1 MRERLRF
8 LWIYYAFWVVFFI
21 FARILFLAYHIEDSR
36 SLTLEQVYGIFRHGI
51 PMDLAMA
58 AYYSL
63 LPFLW
68 VTFSNFIDKGVFQ
81 NTFFSYTFILLT
93 LTNLIVVADLEVYN
107 TWNFRLD
114 STPLKFLGSPKEAF
128 ISVKSSPVLRL
139 SLSYLILLALAS
151 VVVYRIVA
159 NKIYDWKHIR
169 NFPFIIYGLLMTVAL
184 ILPIRGGWGPK
195 VLKQSSVYFSTRNF
209 ANVSALNAPWNFF
222 SSLLNRASVNVNP
235 YTYLPRETLDKN
247 LKSLFAHNGKTEKVI
262 SAGEKPNVLLIVV
275 ENLTGKV
282 VDFNYGGVPVT
293 PYLNRL
299 KNEEIWFENMYAV
312 ADRTDKTVV
321 SVLSGYPAQ
330 PRQALVEFS
339 DKIRKLPFLSSI
351 FNDQG
356 YSTRFYYGGDANF
369 LSLKPYLFA
378 SNFEKILVKADF
390 DEAGGLTS
398 LGAPDSVV
406 YHKFL
411 ADHRNAHSR
420 AFFST
425 ILTLSSHEPYGIPG
439 SGPLEGATVQEQFYN
454 SLHYADRSLED
465 FLEEAKKQPW
475 WSNTLVVILG
485 NHGHKW
491 PEAANKADNFRI
503 PMIWTGGVVK
513 KAFKTRRVYS
523 QMDVAATVLGQLGIS
538 SREFRWSKNI
548 FDKATP
554 PWAFFVFNDGFG
566 YVTDKDR
573 VLFDNIG
580 RRVMD
585 HPGAVL
591 PRELDAGKALM
602 QRTYQSFLDL

>member
-8 LWIYYAFWVVFFI
+8 LLIYYAFWVVFFI
-21 FARILFLAYHIEDSR
+21 FARIIFLAYHIDDSR

-51 PMDLAMA
+51 QMDLAMA

-128 ISVKSSPVLRL
+128 ISIKSSPVLRL
-139 SLSYLILLALAS
+139 FLSYVILLAVAS
-151 VVVYRIVA
+151 VIVYRIVA
-159 NKIYDWKHIR
+159 NKIYDWKHIN
-169 NFPFIIYGLLMTVAL
+169 NFPFILYGLLMTAAL
-184 ILPIRGGWGPK
+184 ILPIRGGWGSK
-195 VLKQSSVYFSTRNF
+195 ALKQSSVYFSTRNF

-222 SSLLNRASVNVNP
+222 SSLLNRASVNENP

-247 LKSLFAHNGKTEKVI
+247 LESLFAHNGKTEKVI
-262 SAGEKPNVLLIVV
+262 TAGEKPHVLIILV
-275 ENLTGKV
+275 ENLTAKV
-282 VDFNYGGVPVT
+282 MDFSYSGTPVT

-299 KNEEIWFENMYAV
+299 KKEGIWFENMYAA

-330 PRQALVEFS
+330 PRQAVVEFS

-356 YSTRFYYGGDANF
+356 YSTQFYYGGDANF

-378 SNFEKILVKADF
+378 SNFEKILERSDF
-390 DEAGGLTS
+390 EGTEGLSS

-411 ADHRNAHSR
+411 SDHRNHHSR

-439 SGPLEGATVQEQFYN
+439 RGLLGGSTVQEQYYN
-454 SLHYADRSLED
+454 SLHYADRSLES
-465 FLEEAKKQPW
+465 FLEEAKKQEW
-475 WSNTLVVILG
+475 WENTLVIILG

-491 PEAANKADNFRI
+491 PEATDKADNFKI

-513 KAFKTRRVYS
+513 NSLKIRQVNS
-523 QMDVAATVLGQLGIS
+523 QMDLAATLLGQLGIK
-538 SREFRWSKNI
+538 REEFRWSKNI

-566 YVTDKDR
+566 YVNNQHQ
-573 VLFDNIG
+573 VIFDNVG
-580 RRVMD
+580 RRIMD
-585 HPGAVL
+585 NPGLVR
-591 PRELDAGKALM
+591 PKELEAGKALM
-602 QRTYQSFLDL
+602 QRTYQNFLDL

>member
-8 LWIYYAFWVVFFI
+8 LLIYYAFWVVFFI
-21 FARILFLAYHIEDSR
+21 FARIIFLAYHIEDSR
-36 SLTLEQVYGIFRHGI
+36 SLTLEQLYGVFRYGIQ
-51 PMDLAMA
+51 MDLAMA
-58 AYYSL
+58 GYYSL

-68 VTFSNFIDKGVFQ
+68 VTFSNFIDKGIFQ

-93 LTNLIVVADLEVYN
+93 LTNLIVVSDLEVYN

-139 SLSYLILLALAS
+139 FLSYVILLAVAS
-151 VVVYRIVA
+151 VIVYRIVA
-159 NKIYDWKHIR
+159 NKIYDWKHIS
-169 NFPFIIYGLLMTVAL
+169 NLPFILYGLLMTAAL

-195 VLKQSSVYFSTRNF
+195 ALNQGSVYFSTRNF

-222 SSLLNRASVNVNP
+222 SSLLNRVSVNENP

-247 LKSLFAHNGKTEKVI
+247 LKNLFAHSGETEKVI
-262 SAGEKPNVLLIVV
+262 TAGEKTNVLLILV
-275 ENLTGKV
+275 ENLTGKIT
-282 VDFNYGGVPVT
+282 DFRHKGLAVT

-299 KNEEIWFENMYAV
+299 KDESIYFENMYAA

-330 PRQALVEFS
+330 PKQVLAEFS
-339 DKIRKLPFLSSI
+339 DKIRKIPFLSSV

-356 YSTRFYYGGDANF
+356 YSTQFYYGGDASF

-378 SNFEKILVKADF
+378 SNFEKILGKSDFEGADGF
-390 DEAGGLTS
+390 SS

-411 ADHRNAHSR
+411 TDHRNHHSR
-420 AFFST
+420 PFFST

-439 SGPLEGATVQEQFYN
+439 NGLFQGDAVQEQFYN
-454 SLHYADRSLED
+454 SLNYADRSLEK
-465 FLEEAKKQPW
+465 FLKEGKKQDW
-475 WSNTLVVILG
+475 WENTLVVILG

-491 PEAANKADNFRI
+491 PEAEGKADNFKI
-503 PMIWTGGVVK
+503 PMIWTGGAVK
-513 KAFKTRRVYS
+513 KALKLEQVYS
-523 QMDVAATVLGQLGIS
+523 QTDVAATVLGQLGINA
-538 SREFRWSKNI
+538 EGFKWSKNI
-548 FDKATP
+548 FDKGTP

-566 YVTDKDR
+566 YVNGR
-573 VLFDNIG
+573 NPILFDNVG
-580 RRVMD
+580 RIVVD
-585 HPGAVL
+585 HPEL
-591 PRELDAGKALM
+591 PRSKQLEAGKTLM